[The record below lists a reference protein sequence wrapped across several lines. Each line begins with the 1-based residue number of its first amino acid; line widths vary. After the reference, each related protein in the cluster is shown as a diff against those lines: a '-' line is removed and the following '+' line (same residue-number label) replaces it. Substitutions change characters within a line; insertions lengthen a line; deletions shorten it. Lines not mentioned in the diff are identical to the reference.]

1 MFLLACKKPFLWCQL
16 SAQQV
21 EIVDGNEM
29 SSIEIELLLWT
40 KLKGES
46 FEITL
51 CIIRAAHLQTEKYA
65 FTKILFHYFNGVLN
79 LFCLCLYFLYWLLSS
94 LAKNQ
99 RKIGKLQLM
108 WSQLDA
114 NFSLLKECTTSLHHV
129 WSITYQRHYGR
140 INSSWPIQQSRKQV
154 LKHNKEIGVMCLSN
168 VIMKFFAYYSWTLT
182 IVFWIFHEW
191 DSIVPSM
198 MCYYGL
204 QEIDVICVDDRC
216 WVR

>member
-1 MFLLACKKPFLWCQL
+1 MPSSHCFYWLAKKTFLWCQL

-21 EIVDGNEM
+21 EIVNRNEM

-99 RKIGKLQLM
+99 RKI
-108 WSQLDA
+108 A
-114 NFSLLKECTTSLHHV
+114 
-129 WSITYQRHYGR
+129 
-140 INSSWPIQQSRKQV
+140 
-154 LKHNKEIGVMCLSN
+154 
-168 VIMKFFAYYSWTLT
+168 
-182 IVFWIFHEW
+182 
-191 DSIVPSM
+191 
-198 MCYYGL
+198 
-204 QEIDVICVDDRC
+204 IDVISTRC
-216 WVR
+216 KFFIVKIVYYLPPSCLKHHLSKALW